1 MRVSGSLLVAGVL
14 MVSAASSAQPVP
26 IVFVKVAEVHTLPAR
41 GMPPVLIDV
50 RSREESI
57 LS

>member
-1 MRVSGSLLVAGVL
+1 
-14 MVSAASSAQPVP
+14 
-26 IVFVKVAEVHTLPAR
+26 VFVKVAEVHALLAR
-41 GMPPVLIDV
+41 GTPPVLIDV